1 MVYPYHEI
9 LVNSKKELTI
19 DTYNNVD
26 FSIENCA
33 ETKKKKKK
41 TELQGIYQL

>member
-26 FSIENCA
+26 FSVENCA
-33 ETKKKKKK
+33 ETERKKK